1 MKKNLLTS
9 LAFALLCSTAS
20 VSLAAPDTSNMP
32 AGQAQQQAS
41 PMGSKAA
48 VKPKEAKIT
57 VKKASG
63 PNAHTIAEL
72 YRDRAGLD
80 KKQVVVRGKIVK
92 VTPEVMNRVWV
103 HIQDGTGSQA
113 EGTHNLVCTTAAKP
127 QLGDVVTVTG
137 TLAKDRDFGYGYR
150 YSVIVENATFGK

>member
-9 LAFALLCSTAS
+9 LALILLCST
-20 VSLAAPDTSNMP
+20 VSFAV
-32 AGQAQQQAS
+32 AGSAQEQT
-41 PMGSKAA
+41 PPLGSKSA
-48 VKPKEAKIT
+48 VKPKEAKIS

-63 PNAHTIAEL
+63 PNAYTIAEL
-72 YRDRAGLD
+72 YRDRAKLD
-80 KKQVVVRGKIVK
+80 KKQIVVRGKIVK

-113 EGTHNLVCTTAAKP
+113 EGTHNLVCTTKANP
-127 QLGDVVTVTG
+127 QRGDVVTVKG

-150 YSVIVENATFGK
+150 YSVIVEDATIGN